1 MSWINVRWQ
10 NVKKMVNLKNRW
22 LKRIGLSV
30 LACITIIIL
39 NFSPLITQP
48 VKSQLIPFKVATE
61 PTFPP
66 FEMQSEDGKG
76 LQGFDID
83 LIKAIGKEVGLAVEI
98 EALPF
103 DGIIPA
109 LQSGTI
115 DGAISG
121 ITITAERAKS
131 IDFASPYF
139 KAGLAIAVQEK
150 NNSIESFEDLKGK
163 KIAVQIGTTGA
174 MEAEKIPNSQI
185 TTFDS
190 AVLALQELVNG
201 KVDAV
206 VNDAPVTLFAVKEAG
221 LKGVKVVGELVTEEF
236 YGIALPKN
244 SDKVALLNHGLFEIL
259 RNGTYTAIYHKWFAG
274 DPFSLPLIAP
284 ALIGSTSA
292 DTVNNFAADINTTS
306 KQSLLNLLLQRLP
319 QGAIITL
326 TLTAFSV
333 FFGLLG
339 GSLIAFGLI
348 SQNEILKN
356 ILRLYVEFFRGTPM
370 LVQLFIIYFG
380 LPALFKGIGLEWSL
394 DRFPAAIIALSLNV
408 AAYLAEIIR
417 GGIQSI
423 DKGQWE
429 ACQSLGMNTWQT
441 MKEVIMPQA
450 FRRILPPLGN
460 EFITLIKDTS
470 LVAVIGFSELFRQG
484 QLIVSTTYQA
494 FEVYLAVA
502 FVYLILTSLS
512 SIFFKWLEQ
521 KMDPVGNAKNKT
533 VTTAN
538 T

>member
-1 MSWINVRWQ
+1 MIT
-10 NVKKMVNLKNRW
+10 KLPNRW
-22 LKRIGLSV
+22 LKRIGLAIFGCVMIVCLNLYPSV
-30 LACITIIIL
+30 
-39 NFSPLITQP
+39 SQP
-48 VKSQLIPFKVATE
+48 VTDNSIPFKVATE

-83 LIKAIGKEVGLAVEI
+83 LMEAIGREVGLDVEF
-98 EALPF
+98 ESLPF

-121 ITITAERAKS
+121 ITITADRAKS
-131 IDFASPYF
+131 VTFASPYF
-139 KAGLAIAVQEK
+139 KAGLAIAVQE
-150 NNSIESFEDLKGK
+150 NNTTIENFEDLQGK
-163 KIAVQIGTTGA
+163 RIAVQIGTTGA
-174 MEAEKIPNSQI
+174 MEAEKIPNAQV
-185 TTFDS
+185 TAFDS

-206 VNDAPVTLFAVKEAG
+206 VNDGPVTLYAIKEAG

-244 SDKVALLNHGLFEIL
+244 TDKVKLLNYGLYEIL
-259 RNGTYTAIYHKWFAG
+259 RNGTYTRIYQKWFAG
-274 DPFSLPLIAP
+274 EPLTLPLIAP
-284 ALIGSTSA
+284 VLVGSTA
-292 DTVNNFAADINTTS
+292 PVNDNNISTGITNTGN
-306 KQSLLNLLLQRLP
+306 QSLLTLLLQRLP

-333 FFGLLG
+333 FFGLIG

-348 SQNEILKN
+348 SHNEILKN

-380 LPALFKGIGLEWSL
+380 LPALFQGMGLQWSL
-394 DRFPAAIIALSLNV
+394 DRFPAAVIALSLNV

-429 ACQSLGMNTWQT
+429 ACESLGMNTWQT

-494 FEVYLAVA
+494 FEVYIAVA
-502 FVYLILTSLS
+502 LVYLFLTSLS
-512 SIFFKWLEQ
+512 SVFFKWLEQ
-521 KMDPVGNAKNKT
+521 KMNPVEQAKKK
-533 VTTAN
+533 AMLQQA
-538 T
+538 

>member
-1 MSWINVRWQ
+1 MISQGQ
-10 NVKKMVNLKNRW
+10 NKW
-22 LKRIGLSV
+22 LKRIGLAL

-39 NFSPLITQP
+39 NLSPLIIQP
-48 VKSQLIPFKVATE
+48 ARSQLIPFKVATE

-66 FEMQSEDGKG
+66 FEMQSDDGKG

-83 LIKAIGKEVGLAVEI
+83 LMKAIGKEMGLDVEF
-98 EALPF
+98 ESLPF

-115 DGAISG
+115 DAAISG

-139 KAGLAIAVQEK
+139 KAGLAIAVED
-150 NNSIESFEDLKGK
+150 NNDTIEDFRDLEGK

-174 MEAEKIPNSQI
+174 IEAEKIPNTEI

-190 AVLALQELVNG
+190 SVLALEELVNG

-206 VNDAPVTLFAVKEAG
+206 VNDGPVTLFAIKDAG
-221 LKGVKVVGELVTEEF
+221 LKGVKIVGELVTEEF

-244 SDKVALLNHGLFEIL
+244 SDKVQILNHGLFKIL
-259 RNGTYTAIYHKWFAG
+259 QNGTYTGIFKKWFAG
-274 DPFSLPLIAP
+274 DPLTLPLIAP
-284 ALIGSTSA
+284 TLVGSTAS
-292 DTVNNFAADINTTS
+292 DTVNDFGTVSNSAPS
-306 KQSLLNLLLQRLP
+306 QSLLQLLIQRLP

-333 FFGLLG
+333 FFGLIVA
-339 GSLIAFGLI
+339 SFIAFGLI
-348 SQNEILKN
+348 SNNNILKTL
-356 ILRLYVEFFRGTPM
+356 LRLYVEFFRGTPM

-408 AAYLAEIIR
+408 GAYLAEIIR

-423 DKGQWE
+423 DPGQWE
-429 ACQSLGMNTWQT
+429 ACESLGMSRSQA
-441 MKEVIMPQA
+441 MKDVIMPQA

-494 FEVYLAVA
+494 FGVYIAVALVYL
-502 FVYLILTSLS
+502 FLTSLS
-512 SIFFKWLEQ
+512 SFFFKWLEQ
-521 KMDPVGNAKNKT
+521 KMDPVGQAKKK
-533 VTTAN
+533 AMLKEASA
-538 T
+538 